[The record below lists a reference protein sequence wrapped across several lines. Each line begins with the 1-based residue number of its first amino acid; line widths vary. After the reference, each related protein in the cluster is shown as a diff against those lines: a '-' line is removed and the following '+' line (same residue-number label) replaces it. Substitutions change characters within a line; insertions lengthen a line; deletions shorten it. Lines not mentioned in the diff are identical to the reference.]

1 MTFLPRMYQRDGTPY
16 SSGDEGLLEWT
27 RDFGADNIVRQDKL
41 SDGSFISTVWIGL
54 ELDTFIM
61 GRGRAHQ
68 PLIFETITWD
78 ARDEIVEMRRYP
90 TENDAIVGHVEAVD
104 RQQAKVNH
112 GNT

>member
-16 SSGDEGLLEWT
+16 SSGDEGLLEWV
-27 RDFGADNIVRQDKL
+27 RDFGTDNIVRQDKL

-54 ELDTFIM
+54 DLDTFNM
-61 GRGRAHQ
+61 VRGRAHQ

-90 TENDAIVGHVEAVD
+90 TENDAIIGHVEAVD
-104 RQQAKVNH
+104 RQQAKVSH